1 MKFKKEP
8 GLNAGSMADI
18 AFLMLIFFLVVT
30 KIEADEGINTRLA
43 AKENIIDI
51 PINKRNILEVNLND
65 KNEVFVENGIV
76 KVEELTELAKAFI
89 DNNGDGSCT
98 YCEGLQ
104 LTSSS
109 DNPDKAIISL
119 QHMRTTDY
127 KFYVTVQNELI
138 KAYNELRDEEA
149 QKTLGKPFNDL
160 NSSQQKQIKEQYPR
174 KLSEIPTVS
183 N

>member
-1 MKFKKEP
+1 MRFKKEP

-43 AKENIIDI
+43 SNQETPIID
-51 PINKRNILEVNLND
+51 INKRNILQVSLND
-65 KNEVFVENGIV
+65 KNEVFVEDGV
-76 KVEELTELAKAFI
+76 AEVEELTELAKAFI
-89 DNNGDGSCT
+89 DNNGDGSCD
-98 YCEGLQ
+98 YCDGKQ
-104 LTSSS
+104 LATSS
-109 DNPDKAIISL
+109 DNPDQAIVSL

-138 KAYNELRDEEA
+138 KAYNELRNEEA
-149 QKTLGKPFNDL
+149 IQSLGRSFNELSSTEQKE
-160 NSSQQKQIKEQYPR
+160 IKKKYPR
-174 KLSEIPTVS
+174 KLSEIPLAS